1 MRIHSEPPA
10 TDRLA
15 PPATD
20 CKLLS
25 PSDCDLI
32 AISTRDRLQAALTG
46 TRDGMDLCGRAVPE
60 CLGARDDGDGPS
72 TRLRRHGRGGS
83 DESAWACRPVTTDHV
98 RGRLQRVLSLGGRC
112 VMCMHGQYRHR
123 ALCMEYHAI
132 REKRLKSHKNH
143 VSRRSRVAQNRS
155 QDSRLS
161 ERLKTRQKSIKT
173 NNVSYYI

>member
-1 MRIHSEPPA
+1 MCRAHCCPCLRTHSEPPA

-123 ALCMEYHAI
+123 ALCADVTCVRHRALCRGI
-132 REKRLKSHKNH
+132 HK
-143 VSRRSRVAQNRS
+143 V
-155 QDSRLS
+155 L
-161 ERLKTRQKSIKT
+161 
-173 NNVSYYI
+173 

>member
-1 MRIHSEPPA
+1 MDGRGEGGCIPCASTVCRAHCCTLLP
-10 TDRLA
+10 TLA
-15 PPATD
+15 PTFRVARRG
-20 CKLLS
+20 
-25 PSDCDLI
+25 
-32 AISTRDRLQAALTG
+32 STRATRYRLQAALTG

-123 ALCMEYHAI
+123 ALCADVTCVRHRALCRGI
-132 REKRLKSHKNH
+132 HK
-143 VSRRSRVAQNRS
+143 V
-155 QDSRLS
+155 L
-161 ERLKTRQKSIKT
+161 
-173 NNVSYYI
+173 